1 MALPPVVRK
10 LPLRVRMQAAIEK
23 LEARERQVLSLMVV
37 EGLTALETA
46 GAMGLSKRAVETS
59 YQNAIEA
66 IAGETGARKAQRR
79 AA

>member
-37 EGLTALETA
+37 EGLTALEAA

-59 YQNAIEA
+59 YQGAIEA
-66 IAGETGARKAQRR
+66 IAAETGARKTQRR

>member
-1 MALPPVVRK
+1 MALPEAVRK

-59 YQNAIEA
+59 YQSAIEA
-66 IAGETGARKAQRR
+66 IAAETGARKAQRR